1 MSHRR
6 IRSWH
11 YTFAMSEL
19 PEKLYSAQQV
29 REIDRLAIEQFAIPG
44 LDLMRRAGRASF
56 ELLRARWLTARSVLV
71 VAGTGNNG
79 GDGYVIARLARD
91 AGMKVRV
98 VLCGDAGRIRGD
110 ARSARDDYLTAGGI
124 EDGFDER
131 LPCADVIVDALL
143 GTGLKDNVRGA
154 AMTAID
160 AINGQAA
167 PVLAVDVPSGL
178 HSDAGM
184 PLGVAVRAHCT
195 ISFIGLKQGLFTGL
209 AADHCGEI
217 VFDDLGVPPEVFETV
232 SPSAHR
238 VERARFDDWLAPRS
252 RTSHKGHFGHVLVIG
267 GERGMAGAPRMAAE
281 AAARMGAGLVSV
293 ATKPEHAAF
302 VNIMRPELM
311 VHAIEAA
318 ADLLPLLRRATV
330 VAIGPGLGQ
339 TVWSRAMLGAVLD
352 AGLPAVIDA
361 DGLNLLASD
370 PLRRENW
377 VLTPHPGEAARL
389 LGMSTKAIQQDRY
402 AAVMLLHDR
411 YGGGCVLKGA
421 GTLIGS
427 GERIAVCAGGNP
439 GMASGGMGD
448 VLGGVIA
455 GLMAQGL
462 SAPWAAE
469 LGVCVHAAAADR
481 AAAVRGERGLLA
493 TDLFDHLQSLLNP

>member
-1 MSHRR
+1 
-6 IRSWH
+6 
-11 YTFAMSEL
+11 MSEL

-29 REIDRLAIEQFAIPG
+29 RELDRIAIEQFAIPG
-44 LDLMRRAGRASF
+44 LDLMRHAGRASF
-56 ELLRARWLTARSVLV
+56 ELLRARWSTARSVLV

-79 GDGYVIARLARD
+79 GDGYVIARLAQD
-91 AGMKVRV
+91 AGMEVRV

-110 ARSARDDYLTAGGI
+110 ARSARDDYLAAGGL
-124 EDGFDER
+124 EDAFEER
-131 LPCADVIVDALL
+131 LPCAHVVVDALL

-154 AMTAID
+154 AMTAIE
-160 AINGQAA
+160 AINAQAA

-178 HSDAGM
+178 HSDTGM
-184 PLGVAVRAHCT
+184 PLNVAVRANCT

-209 AADHCGEI
+209 AADYCGEI
-217 VFDDLGVPPEVFETV
+217 AFDDLEIPAQVFERV
-232 SPSAHR
+232 LPSAHR
-238 VERARFDDWLAPRS
+238 VERARFGDWLAPRS

-281 AAARMGAGLVSV
+281 AAARVGAGLVSV
-293 ATKPEHAAF
+293 ATIPEHAAF

-311 VHAIEAA
+311 VHAVEGA
-318 ADLLPLLRRATV
+318 ADLLPLLKRATV

-339 TVWSRAMLGAVLD
+339 TTWSRALLGAILD

-361 DGLNLLASD
+361 DGLNVIASD

-389 LGMSTKAIQQDRY
+389 SGVRTSAIQQDRY
-402 AAVMLLHDR
+402 GAVARLRED
-411 YGGGCVLKGA
+411 YGGVCVLKGA

-427 GERIAVCAGGNP
+427 SERIAVCAAGNP

-462 SAPWAAE
+462 SAPRAAE
-469 LGVCVHAAAADR
+469 LGVWIHATAADR
-481 AAAVRGERGLLA
+481 AAAARCERGLMA
-493 TDLFDHLQSLLNP
+493 TDLFDHVQSLINP

>member
-1 MSHRR
+1 
-6 IRSWH
+6 
-11 YTFAMSEL
+11 MSEL
-19 PEKLYSAQQV
+19 PEKLYSAQKV
-29 REIDRLAIEQFAIPG
+29 RELDRIAIEQFDIPG
-44 LDLMRRAGRASF
+44 YELMRRAGRASF
-56 ELLRARWLTARSVLV
+56 ELLRARWATARNVLV

-79 GDGYVIARLARD
+79 GDGYVIARLAKE
-91 AGMKVRV
+91 AGMNTRV
-98 VLCGDAGRIRGD
+98 VQRGNIGRIRGD
-110 ARSARDDYLTAGGI
+110 AGSARDDYLAAGGL
-124 EDGFDER
+124 EEGFGKR
-131 LPCADVIVDALL
+131 LPGADVVVDALL
-143 GTGLKDNVRGA
+143 GTGLEDNVRGA
-154 AMTAID
+154 PKTAIE
-160 AINGQAA
+160 AINAQEA

-178 HSDAGM
+178 HSDTGV
-184 PLGVAVRAHCT
+184 PLGVAVRARCT

-217 VFDDLGVPPEVFETV
+217 VFDGLGIPPEVFETV

-238 VERARFDDWLAPRS
+238 VESAQFGDWLAPRP

-281 AAARMGAGLVSV
+281 AAARVGAGLVSV
-293 ATKPEHAAF
+293 ATKPAHAAF

-311 VHAIEAA
+311 VHPVERA
-318 ADLLPLLRRATV
+318 ADLRPLLKRATV

-339 TVWSRAMLGAVLD
+339 TDWSRAMLGAILD
-352 AGLPAVIDA
+352 STSPAVIDA
-361 DGLNLLASD
+361 DALNLLASD
-370 PLRRENW
+370 PLRRENG

-389 LGMSTKAIQQDRY
+389 LGMNTKTIQQDRY
-402 AAVMLLHDR
+402 GAVMLLRER
-411 YGGGCVLKGA
+411 YGGVCVLKGA

-427 GERIAVCAGGNP
+427 SERIAVCTGGNP

-462 SAPWAAE
+462 SAPQAAE

-481 AAAVRGERGLLA
+481 AAATRGERGVLA
-493 TDLFDHLQSLLNP
+493 TDLFDHLQLLVNP